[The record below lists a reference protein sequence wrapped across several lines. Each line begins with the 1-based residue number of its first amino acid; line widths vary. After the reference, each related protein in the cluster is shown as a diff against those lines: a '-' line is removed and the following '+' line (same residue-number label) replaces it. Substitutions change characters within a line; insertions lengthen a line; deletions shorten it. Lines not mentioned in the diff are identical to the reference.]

1 MTMLSKLESSM
12 SNDDVKKQKGIAIA
26 VYSDDKLSSLTVSVP
41 CCEQIKSTM
50 TF

>member
-12 SNDDVKKQKGIAIA
+12 NDDDVKKQKGITIA
-26 VYSDDKLSSLTVSVP
+26 AYSDDKLSSLLVAVP
-41 CCEQIKSTM
+41 SCEQIKSRM

>member
-1 MTMLSKLESSM
+1 MLSKLESSIN
-12 SNDDVKKQKGIAIA
+12 NDDVKKQKGTAIA
-26 VYSDDKLSSLTVSVP
+26 AYSDDKLSSLIDAVP